1 MKKKTA
7 KRFLFKM
14 AWKMAREKIFNPD
27 YKKTK
32 VYKSYVKALKV
43 YDA

>member
-7 KRFLFKM
+7 KRFLLKM

-27 YKKTK
+27 YRKTK
-32 VYKSYVKALKV
+32 LYKSYIQALDV
-43 YDA
+43 YNA